1 MPTHDQFETIIFS
14 QRKAFKAW
22 KGEAVLKGHSHSEE
36 ASELVW
42 ELLISYGESID
53 DLDDVREDIYKAAY
67 ELATL
72 ELPTLQISKLLE
84 VYRDCLLN
92 SMIDA
97 LGKTARDQYL
107 SLITFTNLLS
117 SAYCEAHSDQLKRTI
132 RHNRAESL
140 SSELKLAKQIQRH
153 LLPKSIP
160 DIPGFEFAGR
170 LVPATELGGDYWSV
184 KYYKE
189 DDVVTLKLADISG
202 HGVAAATLV
211 AAVKFISGGYYR
223 GSESAAEVMYQTNRV
238 LTKET
243 PYDILV
249 TMAYAWLR
257 PSVYELSVV
266 NAGHEPVFLCHDAAC
281 VDVKPTGPVLGVAEI
296 VQYQERVFKLDKGD
310 IIFFASDGITEAGVR
325 EPFGMQRLKNIVVS
339 NSSLSAD
346 EIADRV
352 IASVMEYEPQPH
364 DDISLL
370 VVKVTGE
377 PPAGH

>member
-1 MPTHDQFETIIFS
+1 MPTRDQFETIIFS
-14 QRKAFKAW
+14 QKKAFNAW
-22 KGEAVLKGHSHSEE
+22 RSEATLSGFTPSTE

-42 ELLISYGESID
+42 ELLISYGESVD
-53 DLDDVREDIYKAAY
+53 DFEDAREDIYKTAY

-72 ELPTLQISKLLE
+72 ELPELSISKILDIF
-84 VYRDCLLN
+84 RDNLIN

-107 SLITFTNLLS
+107 SLIMFTNLLS
-117 SAYCEAHSDQLKRTI
+117 TAYGEAHADQLKRTI

-170 LVPATELGGDYWSV
+170 LVPTAELGGDYWSV
-184 KYYKE
+184 KYYK
-189 DDVVTLKLADISG
+189 DDDIVTLKLADISG

-243 PYDILV
+243 PYDVLV
-249 TMAYAWLR
+249 TMAYAWLN
-257 PSVYELSVV
+257 PSLYELSVV
-266 NAGHEPVFLCHDAAC
+266 NAGHEPVFICHDSVC
-281 VDVKPTGPVLGVAEI
+281 VDVKPTGPLLGVAEI
-296 VQYQERVFKLDKGD
+296 VQYQERIFKLAKGD
-310 IIFFASDGITEAGVR
+310 VVFFASDGITEAGIK
-325 EPFGMQRLKNIVVS
+325 EPFGMQRLKNLVVA
-339 NSSLSAD
+339 NADLSAD
-346 EIADRV
+346 EIADKV

-377 PPAGH
+377 PPVGP